1 MTALPTGN
9 QVVPTTEP
17 DWDYD
22 TAKGRGDQSHFVRC
36 ILEGL
41 RQAHAK
47 LLNYGKLANI
57 EQEEKGTP
65 GKFLDR
71 LREALH
77 KFTDIDPESEE
88 GKAILKDRFLTQL
101 APDIRRKLLKQ
112 GYGPNQSLD
121 TLLQLAQTVY
131 YGREYEEKKERQE
144 KTKEQ
149 AEALAMAMKM
159 ILKQPEKMSRGT
171 QVKRAGPA
179 ITVERRGTSSGIAF
193 RHLSHSWLHVPSAKD
208 HTGRETAP
216 RGAGFR
222 GQTLKTIRTE
232 SARGSPHKLPS

>member
-1 MTALPTGN
+1 MGKAVAYGDEWLGNESVGKREDKITTLPTGN
-9 QVVPTTEP
+9 QVVSITEP

-22 TAKGRGDQSHFVRC
+22 TTKGRWDQSHFVRC

-71 LREALH
+71 LREAL
-77 KFTDIDPESEE
+77 
-88 GKAILKDRFLTQL
+88 
-101 APDIRRKLLKQ
+101 RKLLKRA
-112 GYGPNQSLD
+112 YGPNQSLGN
-121 TLLQLAQTVY
+121 LLQLAQTVY

-149 AEALAMAMKM
+149 AEALTMAMKM

-171 QVKRAGPA
+171 QVKRDGLA
-179 ITVERRGTSSGIAF
+179 ITVQKRGTSSGIAL
-193 RHLSHSWLHVPSAKD
+193 RHLSCPQLHVQSSKD